1 MTEQAGGGQD
11 DRNSDQRRDES
22 AGSRGSPR
30 SGQSRSRQSTSGDM
44 ISDFQRW
51 LIRSSAKSMRKE
63 IGGQV
68 RRTFGTGRSKAGD
81 VWDTATTEIPPEVGE
96 APECQWCPIC
106 RAARRMR
113 ESSPD
118 IGGHLST
125 AGDVVAAAVQ
135 DALSAFD
142 AVLARSGSDSGNA
155 RSARRDDWAADP
167 DGWAT
172 ARDQWAMAH
181 GAIAPEHGEAAD
193 TGQATQ
199 PAEAPGTAEPGEA
212 PGAPE
217 AGEATEA
224 TEAGGATGAT
234 EAGGATEATE
244 AGGATGATEADS
256 RTVGNE
262 EISPWVVAQDMTD
275 EPDGSDEPDDRG

>member
-11 DRNSDQRRDES
+11 DRNGDERRDES
-22 AGSRGSPR
+22 AAGRGSPR

-68 RRTFGTGRSKAGD
+68 RRTFSSGRRQAGD
-81 VWDTATTEIPPEVGE
+81 VWETATTEVPPEVGE

-118 IGGHLST
+118 ISGHLST

-142 AVLARSGSDSGNA
+142 AVLARSGSDSGDS
-155 RSARRDDWAADP
+155 RTARRDEWAADP
-167 DGWAT
+167 DGWSA
-172 ARDQWAMAH
+172 ARDQWASAH
-181 GAIAPEHGEAAD
+181 GAIAPQHG
-193 TGQATQ
+193 
-199 PAEAPGTAEPGEA
+199 GTAE
-212 PGAPE
+212 
-217 AGEATEA
+217 AGSAIEPSEATGTVEA
-224 TEAGGATGAT
+224 AEITGTAGTTEVTGAT
-234 EAGGATEATE
+234 ETTETTGDTEATQTTGTTETDSE
-244 AGGATGATEADS
+244 A
-256 RTVGNE
+256 VGNE
-262 EISPWVVAQDMTD
+262 EISPWFAAQDMTD
-275 EPDGSDEPDDRG
+275 EPDESDESDESGHRG